1 MCIIFHNI
9 EVVFSLSAIY
19 IIEIYY
25 FYTYILIY
33 VYYIFKIEV
42 VFVWGG
48 GVIVF
53 SVFVI
58 QISLNILHCYL
69 HTCIQYTHGYMSCKH
84 CLTKGYVS
92 NIIFVEHKKQTIT

>member
-1 MCIIFHNI
+1 M
-9 EVVFSLSAIY
+9 
-19 IIEIYY
+19 
-25 FYTYILIY
+25 
-33 VYYIFKIEV
+33 
-42 VFVWGG
+42 GG

-58 QISLNILHCYL
+58 QISLNILYCYL

-92 NIIFVEHKKQTIT
+92 NIIFVEHKKKPNNLNNDAHNPHGLYAMLL

>member
-25 FYTYILIY
+25 FCIIY

-48 GVIVF
+48 GLLFLV
-53 SVFVI
+53 
-58 QISLNILHCYL
+58 YL
-69 HTCIQYTHGYMSCKH
+69 
-84 CLTKGYVS
+84 L
-92 NIIFVEHKKQTIT
+92 FRFL